1 MSVVAGSHSK
11 GRLREAALCGM
22 LALTGCAR
30 LFGAHPDTPAAPV
43 PAASPKGDEERE
55 PIELMPPAIA
65 TDDDYVVRIV
75 AGQVTC
81 SGTLID
87 DDQVLTAHHCLTRR
101 GPHGE
106 SLQEDVSA
114 ATVHVEL
121 GGDDLPWGEV
131 AVRALVTPSC
141 GYVSGDGDL
150 AVLVLERHL
159 VGIPTKPIRLDE
171 PPGPAEVVEPIGFGR
186 CALSSGG
193 IHRRVRAG
201 GPIESL
207 AEGRFLLKAS
217 ICPGDS
223 GGPVLSSRTGEVLGV
238 VSASVMDGDETT
250 RDRSEFVRVDHWRPL
265 FANAKLVSKG
275 MHNAELPPVDC
286 R

>member
-1 MSVVAGSHSK
+1 
-11 GRLREAALCGM
+11 M
-22 LALTGCAR
+22 LALSGCAR
-30 LFGAHPDTPAAPV
+30 LFGFRSEPAQAPV

-75 AGQVTC
+75 AGEVTC

-87 DDQVLTAHHCLTRR
+87 DDQVLTAHHCVARR
-101 GPHGE
+101 GAHGQ
-106 SLQEDVSA
+106 SLPENVSPS
-114 ATVHVEL
+114 TIHVEL

-131 AVRALVTPSC
+131 AVRAVIAPSC

-159 VGIPTKPIRLDE
+159 VGIPTKPIRLDD
-171 PPGPAEVVEPIGFGR
+171 PPAIGEAVVPIGFGR
-186 CALSSGG
+186 CALSNGG
-193 IHRRVRAG
+193 IHRRLRAG
-201 GPIESL
+201 GPIETL
-207 AEGRFLLKAS
+207 ADGRFLLKAS

-223 GGPVLSSRTGEVLGV
+223 GGPALSSRSGEVLGV

-250 RDRSEFVRVDHWRPL
+250 RDRSEFVRVDHFRPL

-275 MHNAELPPVDC
+275 MHAAELPPVDC